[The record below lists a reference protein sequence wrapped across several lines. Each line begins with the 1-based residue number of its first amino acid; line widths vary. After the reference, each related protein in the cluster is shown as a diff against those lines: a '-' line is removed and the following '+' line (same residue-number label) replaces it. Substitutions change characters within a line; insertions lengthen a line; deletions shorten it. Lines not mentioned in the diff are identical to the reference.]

1 MNRISYASV
10 GFFVHTA
17 ELCNHYKSLWRL
29 MGGNHFDVILHGPN
43 AEKNE
48 TKAIVESLGY
58 RCFCSEKIIEDGYQY
73 EVVISNLSMH
83 VHQSR
88 PISHV
93 LGKRSVRF
101 MYALGKA
108 KHNFADWNAHYD
120 LILCYGPW
128 QAERMK
134 SCCDAVTFQ
143 MGYPRY
149 DDYFNVSASSQA
161 VVFPLA
167 KLLDSSKKTILW
179 LPTWRE
185 LSSLNNFSDV
195 MGSLCESYNVI
206 VKTHPLIAAREPS
219 KLRVLKPY
227 NFHSVITHS
236 FDNLELFRLAD
247 MVVCDYGGTAFGA
260 IYLDKPL
267 LLLNLPDAEKDSLVG
282 EDSPDLTLRQEIIN
296 FDIKDRWQLQDAIE
310 TEDVWL
316 KQAENRRRLRDEY
329 FFPSYGFSA
338 EMAYFAIKNIE
349 HILKQAG
356 KR

>member
-1 MNRISYASV
+1 MNKSPYASV
-10 GFFVHTA
+10 GFFVHTT
-17 ELCNHYKSLWRL
+17 ELCNHYKNLWRL
-29 MGGNHFDVILHGPN
+29 MGANNFDVILHGSH
-43 AEKNE
+43 AEKND

-58 RCFCSEKIIEDGYQY
+58 RCYYSEKVIEAGYQY

-83 VHQSR
+83 FYQSR

-108 KHNFADWNAHYD
+108 KHNFSDWNAHYD

-128 QAERMK
+128 QTERMK
-134 SCCDAVTFQ
+134 SCCDVVTFQ

-149 DDYFNVSASSQA
+149 DDYFNPQASTA
-161 VVFPLA
+161 VYPLT
-167 KLLDSSKKTILW
+167 KPLDAAKKTLLW

-185 LSSLNNFSDV
+185 LSTLNAFSDV
-195 MGSLCESYNVI
+195 MGSLCETYNVI
-206 VKTHPLIAAREPS
+206 VKTHPLIATREPA
-219 KLRVLKPY
+219 KLEALKPY
-227 NFHSVITHS
+227 NFHAVITHAV
-236 FDNLELFRLAD
+236 DNLELFPLAD
-247 MVVCDYGGTAFGA
+247 VVVCDYGGTAFGA

-267 LLLNLPDAEKDSLVG
+267 LLLNMPDAEKDSLVG
-282 EDSPDLTLRQEIIN
+282 EDSPDLALRQVIVN
-296 FDIKDRWQLQDAIE
+296 FDIADRWQLETAIE
-310 TEDVWL
+310 TADVWL
-316 KQAENRRRLRDEY
+316 KQAEIRRRLRDKY

-356 KR
+356 KG

>member
-1 MNRISYASV
+1 MNRISYASI

-29 MGGNHFDVILHGPN
+29 LGGNNFDVILHGSN
-43 AEKNE
+43 DEKNE

-58 RCFCSEKIIEDGYQY
+58 RCYSSEHPIEDGHMYDIL
-73 EVVISNLSMH
+73 ISNLSMH
-83 VHQSR
+83 VYQRR
-88 PISHV
+88 PITHV
-93 LGKRSVRF
+93 LGKRNVRF

-108 KHNFADWNAHYD
+108 RHNFAEWNKHYD

-128 QAERMK
+128 QADRMK
-134 SCCDAVTFQ
+134 LCCDVATFQ

-149 DDYFNVSASSQA
+149 DEFFNI
-161 VVFPLA
+161 LA
-167 KLLDSSKKTILW
+167 PRVALPSGKLLDPTKKTILW
-179 LPTWRE
+179 LPTWKE
-185 LSSLNNFSDV
+185 LSSLIHFSDV
-195 MGSLCESYNVI
+195 MGGLCTHYNVI
-206 VKTHPLIAAREPS
+206 VKTHPLIATKEPE
-219 KLRVLKPY
+219 KLHVLRQY
-227 NFHSVITHS
+227 NFHSVITHP
-236 FDNLELFRLAD
+236 FDNLELFRISDL
-247 MVVCDYGGTAFGA
+247 VVCDYGGTAFGA

-267 LLLNLPDAEKDSLVG
+267 LLLNLPDADQDALVG
-282 EDSPDLTLRQEIIN
+282 QDSPDVMLRRDIIN

-316 KQAENRRRLRDEY
+316 KQAEIRRRLRDEY